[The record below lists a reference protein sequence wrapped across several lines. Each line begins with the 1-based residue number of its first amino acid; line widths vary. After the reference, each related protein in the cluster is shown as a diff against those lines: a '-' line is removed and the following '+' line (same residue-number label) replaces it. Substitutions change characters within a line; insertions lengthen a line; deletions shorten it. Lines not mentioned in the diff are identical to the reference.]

1 MGSIPHDQSW
11 CPAKKNWLIN
21 ISFYRTDSSG
31 VLIQGELSKIWS
43 FVYIYIYTYIL
54 YHQIISNNYCILSIC
69 GVHSITV
76 FYNPW
81 TKIDQP
87 FLGYPPAA
95 MASPR
100 GGVAAA
106 STRPFTL
113 IESGSNHHTTT
124 SPVGPNLWPVSNILM
139 DKIRLQTLGFW
150 DMSQVY
156 GFGGVSIHGSVTM
169 ICGANAS
176 VHQDA
181 GCHKKTHSGPYDKD
195 PSYTWPYD
203 PWPTTHLLLV
213 ASPTAKASPKSSRS
227 KQCICHRQ
235 VKCLWQCNWV
245 ALTAA
250 KCFLYNIII
259 YMYTV

>member
-1 MGSIPHDQSW
+1 
-11 CPAKKNWLIN
+11 
-21 ISFYRTDSSG
+21 
-31 VLIQGELSKIWS
+31 
-43 FVYIYIYTYIL
+43 
-54 YHQIISNNYCILSIC
+54 
-69 GVHSITV
+69 
-76 FYNPW
+76 
-81 TKIDQP
+81 
-87 FLGYPPAA
+87 

-259 YMYTV
+259 YIYMYTV

>member
-1 MGSIPHDQSW
+1 
-11 CPAKKNWLIN
+11 
-21 ISFYRTDSSG
+21 
-31 VLIQGELSKIWS
+31 
-43 FVYIYIYTYIL
+43 
-54 YHQIISNNYCILSIC
+54 
-69 GVHSITV
+69 
-76 FYNPW
+76 
-81 TKIDQP
+81 
-87 FLGYPPAA
+87 

-124 SPVGPNLWPVSNILM
+124 SPVGPKLWPVSNILM

-181 GCHKKTHSGPYDKD
+181 GCHNKTHSGPYDKD

-227 KQCICHRQ
+227 KQCICH
-235 VKCLWQCNWV
+235 WV
-245 ALTAA
+245 ASNVYVTHTSSQVSLTMQLGSTDSS
-250 KCFLYNIII
+250 KMLPIQYIYIYVYSINMYCTYTNMYIYILYV
-259 YMYTV
+259 YT